1 MSLIQETINFLYRH
15 PKGKIRQIQ
24 RQGGLWNTW
33 QINRARAEME
43 RAAQKLE
50 IPRQDVRTPSL
61 DVHFLT
67 GKKYWYQTVF
77 CMYSLQKTT
86 NIPFQFHLYDDGSF
100 DEALIRQVQKQA
112 PGTIVHTLDA
122 IEARLRVTIPE
133 AQFPFLWHKRRVYP
147 HIKKLTDVHAGST
160 GWKLVLDSDML
171 FFKWP
176 QLVTDWLSSK
186 EVPLFILD
194 TQNSYGYSFELM
206 ENLAGGHIRERVN
219 VGVIGLQSENINWEK
234 VEKWGSELEK
244 REGGSYY
251 LEQALTAMLLGQQP
265 AQVGSQNDYIVMP
278 TKEQVLSREGVLHHY
293 VDLSK
298 EWYFKKAW
306 KLIGHY

>member
-1 MSLIQETINFLYRH
+1 MSLIQQTINILYRH

-33 QINRARAEME
+33 QINRARKEME
-43 RAAQKLE
+43 RAAQTLRVPAGGTGME
-50 IPRQDVRTPSL
+50 PL

-86 NIPFQFHLYDDGSF
+86 DTPFQFHLYDDGSF
-100 DEALIRQVQKQA
+100 DEALIRQVQTQA
-112 PGTIVHTLDA
+112 PGTIVHTIDA
-122 IEARLRVTIPE
+122 IEARLKLAIPE
-133 AQFPFLWHKRRVYP
+133 TKFPFLWHKRRVYP

-160 GWKLVLDSDML
+160 GWKLVMDSDML
-171 FFKWP
+171 FFKRP
-176 QLVTDWLSSK
+176 QAVTDWLSIPK
-186 EVPLFILD
+186 APLFILD
-194 TQNSYGYSFELM
+194 TQNAYGYSFELM
-206 ENLAGGHIRERVN
+206 ENLAGSKIRERVN
-219 VGVIGLQSENINWEK
+219 VGVIGLQSQDINWK
-234 VEKWGSELEK
+234 KMEKWGSELEK

-251 LEQALTAMLLGQQP
+251 LEQALTAMLIGQQP
-265 AQVGSQNDYIVMP
+265 AHIGPQNDYIVMP
-278 TKEQVLSREGVLHHY
+278 TKEQVFSREGVLHHY

-306 KLIGHY
+306 KLIGVH